1 MDLVLDIFVIIGAL
15 IIIVLFIFFSGYIGS
30 EFRKWNEEKSFD
42 SNKNSNDFK
51 TFFIGGF
58 IIILLSIL
66 YNVIV

>member
-1 MDLVLDIFVIIGAL
+1 MDIVLNIFVIIGAL
-15 IIIVLFIFFSGYIGS
+15 IAIVLFIFFSGYIGS
-30 EFRKWNEEKSFD
+30 EFRKWNEENSFD
-42 SNKNSNDFK
+42 SNKNGNDLK